1 MRNLVFIIYFVED
14 VSVTFANLVIN
25 LALTEIQ
32 YLQIE
37 PSEKG
42 TNTNKSLMLK
52 MFFLCADSSDKQSAF
67 DGL

>member
-1 MRNLVFIIYFVED
+1 MIIYFVED

-42 TNTNKSLMLK
+42 TNANKSLMLK